1 MEWQIVFLLILATY
15 GVTQTVTRYEGLFHI
30 FDKLRRRT
38 NGQLF
43 ELLTCPVCLGWYVSL
58 VFVAL
63 AFLLV
68 SSFSGVFL
76 FLLVWLAVNGG
87 SMLLNIW
94 SDK

>member
-1 MEWQIVFLLILATY
+1 MQWQIVLLLILATY
-15 GVTQTVTRYEGLFHI
+15 AVTQTVTRYEGLFSI

-58 VFVAL
+58 IFVAL
-63 AFLLV
+63 ACLLLG
-68 SSFSGVFL
+68 SFNLWL
-76 FLLVWLAVNGG
+76 FLLVWLSVNGG

-94 SDK
+94 SDQ